1 MNQHKRINQ
10 LLATYRDLTE
20 TEWREVEAHVRTCA
34 ECAQTLAAYRAMDR
48 ELAEL
53 KTRDLATHTS
63 LQPNARLRKAF
74 GAAGSRPQSRWL
86 RWMAGLPAFAQQV
99 AGLAAL
105 LVLTAGLI
113 LVFQGSSARPG
124 SGPTVLPTTPIEGV
138 STRIIP
144 LVVTPEVITEVL
156 ILTPT
161 PGSETPPSPQRTLTI
176 CFASEPNTLLWNESA
191 MVTQAVLEAVQEP
204 AVEARDYSYVPNLVE
219 KLPSF
224 VDGDATLQ
232 EVTISE
238 GDTFLDADTDTVL
251 TLTAGMT
258 ESFSLNQLEGEAL
271 YIEQWDGSPLTTVQ
285 QSAQWT
291 FVEGLTWQDG
301 TPVTSRDSLF
311 AWEIALDADY
321 SGQDKY
327 IAERTAR
334 YEALDERA
342 VRWMGLPGLTDPNY
356 VINVWTPRPRHL
368 YEGMTWAE
376 IAADEQA
383 NRAPLSYGP
392 YTIDAW
398 VPDQE
403 IRLAPNPYHFRGESS
418 MESIVIRFVYDT
430 NQIMAQIASGDC
442 DIGLQDAGF
451 ENSLPILRGL
461 EEQGLLRVETV
472 AGMTF
477 EHLDFNLQPAEG
489 YTGAAATLQD
499 SGRGL
504 LFQNVAFRRAIAHC
518 MDREALIDQAMNGAA
533 FVQHSYLTE
542 DHPLYPGDEA
552 ITIYEF
558 DPQAGRALLAGLG
571 WEDTDGDGI
580 VNDAAG
586 TRLAFTIGTRQNPL
600 RETVTRIVQA
610 QLLEHC
616 GIEVNIELLGSEFFA
631 DGPEGPVFGRNY
643 DVAEFAWLSGPEPP
657 CNLYI
662 STQIPNEEHGWGASN
677 NTGFAS
683 PAFDEA
689 CQAALNAVEP
699 EEKAARHAEAIAIWT
714 EQLPSIPLFA
724 RSKITVVRPNVTGV
738 IIDPTNTTELW
749 NIENFGVAP

>member
-20 TEWREVEAHVRTCA
+20 AEWREVETHVRTCA

-53 KTRDLATHTS
+53 KTRDLATQAT
-63 LQPNARLRKAF
+63 LQPNDRLRKAF
-74 GAAGSRPQSRWL
+74 GAAGSRPQPRWL

-124 SGPTVLPTTPIEGV
+124 DDDVTVSPPPAVTTDV
-138 STRIIP
+138 A
-144 LVVTPEVITEVL
+144 TPPPV
-156 ILTPT
+156 LTPSSVPEAAEVAAPT
-161 PGSETPPSPQRTLTI
+161 EAVEAPAEKTMTI

-191 MVTQAVLEAVQEP
+191 LITQAVLEAVQEP
-204 AVEARDYSYVPNLVE
+204 AVEAREYSYIPNLVE

-224 VDGDATLQ
+224 LDGDATLQ
-232 EVTISE
+232 EVTIAE
-238 GDTFLDADTDTVL
+238 GDTFLDADTDSVL

-271 YIEQWDGSPLTTVQ
+271 YVEQWDGSPLTTVQ

-301 TPVTSRDSLF
+301 TPVTSRDSVF
-311 AWEIALDADY
+311 AWEMARDPDY
-321 SGQDKY
+321 SGQDRY
-327 IAERTAR
+327 IAERTAS
-334 YEALDERA
+334 YEALDEHT
-342 VRWMGLPGLTDPNY
+342 VRWTGLPGLSDPNY
-356 VINVWTPRPRHL
+356 VINAWTPRPSHL
-368 YEGMTWAE
+368 YEGMMWAE
-376 IAADEQA
+376 ITADEQA
-383 NRAPLSYGP
+383 NQAPLSYGP
-392 YTIDAW
+392 YTIDEW
-398 VPDQE
+398 VLHQE
-403 IRLAPNPYHFRGESS
+403 IRLSPNPYHFRGAPPLDG
-418 MESIVIRFVYDT
+418 VTIRFVDDT
-430 NQIMAQIASGDC
+430 NQIIAMLASGEC
-442 DIGLQDAGF
+442 DMGLQDALF
-451 ENSLPILRGL
+451 ENSLPLVRGF
-461 EEQGLLRVETV
+461 EEQGLLRVEAV

-489 YTGAAATLQD
+489 YTGAAATLRDDQG
-499 SGRGL
+499 SL

-518 MDREALIDQAMNGAA
+518 MDREALIDQTTNGAA

-542 DHPLYPGDEA
+542 EHPLYPGDEA
-552 ITIYEF
+552 ISIYEF
-558 DPQAGRALLAGLG
+558 DPEAGRELLAGLG
-571 WEDTDGDGI
+571 WEDTNGDGI

-600 RETVTRIVQA
+600 REAVTQIVQA

-616 GIEVNIELLGSEFFA
+616 GIEVNTELLGSEFFA

-677 NTGFAS
+677 NTG
-683 PAFDEA
+683 
-689 CQAALNAVEP
+689 
-699 EEKAARHAEAIAIWT
+699 
-714 EQLPSIPLFA
+714 
-724 RSKITVVRPNVTGV
+724 
-738 IIDPTNTTELW
+738 
-749 NIENFGVAP
+749 

>member
-20 TEWREVEAHVRTCA
+20 AEWREVEAHVRTCA

-53 KTRDLATHTS
+53 KTRDLSMQTT
-63 LQPNARLRKAF
+63 LQPDERLRKAF
-74 GAAGSRPQSRWL
+74 GSAGSRPQPRWL

-99 AGLAAL
+99 AGLTAL

-124 SGPTVLPTTPIEGV
+124 GDDVTVSPPPAATTDMATPPPVLTPSSVPEAA
-138 STRIIP
+138 
-144 LVVTPEVITEVL
+144 VVPAPTEVVEA
-156 ILTPT
+156 PT
-161 PGSETPPSPQRTLTI
+161 EKTMTI
-176 CFASEPNTLLWNESA
+176 CFASEPTTLLWNESA
-191 MVTQAVLEAVQEP
+191 LITQAVLEAVQEP

-224 VDGDATLQ
+224 ADGDATLQ
-232 EVTISE
+232 EVTIAE

-271 YIEQWDGSPLTTVQ
+271 HVAQCDGSPLTTVQ

-291 FVEGLTWQDG
+291 FVDGLMWQDG
-301 TPVTSRDSLF
+301 TPVTSQDSLF
-311 AWEIALDADY
+311 AWEIARDPDY

-327 IAERTAR
+327 IAERTAS
-334 YEALDERA
+334 YEALDERT
-342 VRWMGLPGLTDPNY
+342 VRWTGLPGLTDPNY

-392 YTIDAW
+392 YTIDEW
-398 VPDQE
+398 VLHQE
-403 IRLAPNPYHFRGESS
+403 IRLSPNLYHFRGAPPLDG
-418 MESIVIRFVYDT
+418 VTIRFVEDT
-430 NQIMAQIASGDC
+430 NQIIAMLASGEC
-442 DIGLQDAGF
+442 DMGLQDASF
-451 ENSLPILRGL
+451 ENSLPLVRGF
-461 EEQGLLRVETV
+461 EEQGLLRVEAV

-477 EHLDFNLQPAEG
+477 EHLDFNLQSAEG
-489 YTGAAATLQD
+489 YTGAAATLRDNQD
-499 SGRGL
+499 GL
-504 LFQNVAFRRAIAHC
+504 LFQNIAFRRAIAQC
-518 MDREALIDQAMNGAA
+518 LDREALIDQTTNGAA

-558 DPQAGRALLAGLG
+558 DPEAGRALLAGLG

-586 TRLAFTIGTRQNPL
+586 MRLAFTIGTRQNPL
-600 RETVTRIVQA
+600 REAVTRILQA
-610 QLLEHC
+610 QLLDNC
-616 GIEVNIELLGSEFFA
+616 GIEVNVELLGSEFFS
-631 DGPEGPVFGRNY
+631 DGPAGLVFGRNY

-662 STQIPNEEHGWGASN
+662 SSQIPNEEHGWGASN
-677 NTGFAS
+677 NTGFANA
-683 PAFDEA
+683 AFDEA
-689 CQAALNAVEP
+689 CQAALNAVGP
-699 EEKAARHAEAIAIWT
+699 EEKAARHAEAMAIWT

-724 RSKITVVRPNVTGV
+724 RSKITVVHPSVSGV
-738 IIDPTNTTELW
+738 IMDPTNTTELW
-749 NIENFGVAP
+749 NIENFDVAP

>member
-10 LLATYRDLTE
+10 LLTTYRDLTE
-20 TEWREVEAHVRTCA
+20 AEWREVEAHVRTCA
-34 ECAQTLAAYRAMDR
+34 ECAQTLAAYRAMDQ
-48 ELAEL
+48 ELADL
-53 KTRDLATHTS
+53 KTRDLSTQVT
-63 LQPNARLRKAF
+63 LQPSNRLRRAF
-74 GAAGSRPQSRWL
+74 EGAGSRPQPRWL

-113 LVFQGSSARPG
+113 LVFRGSSARPG
-124 SGPTVLPTTPIEGV
+124 GDDITLSPPPAAATDVATPPPVLTP
-138 STRIIP
+138 STAP
-144 LVVTPEVITEVL
+144 EAMVVTAPTETVEVPAEKTM
-156 ILTPT
+156 
-161 PGSETPPSPQRTLTI
+161 TI

-191 MVTQAVLEAVQEP
+191 LITQAVLEAVQEP

-219 KLPSF
+219 KLPSLA
-224 VDGDATLQ
+224 DGDATLQ
-232 EVTISE
+232 EVTLTE
-238 GDTFLDADTDTVL
+238 GDAFLDADTDSIL

-258 ESFSLNQLEGEAL
+258 ESFSLNQLEGDAL
-271 YIEQWDGSPLTTVQ
+271 HIEQWDGSPLTTVQ
-285 QSAQWT
+285 HSAQWT

-311 AWEIALDADY
+311 AWEIARDPGY

-327 IAERTAR
+327 IAERTAG

-342 VRWMGLPGLTDPNY
+342 VRWTGLPSFTDSNY
-356 VINVWTPRPRHL
+356 VINVWTPRPTHL

-376 IAADEQA
+376 IATDEQA
-383 NRAPLSYGP
+383 NQAPLSYGP
-392 YTIDAW
+392 YVIDEW
-398 VPDQE
+398 VLHQE
-403 IRLAPNPYHFRGESS
+403 IRLSPNPYHFRGAPPLDG
-418 MESIVIRFVYDT
+418 VTIRFVDDT
-430 NQIMAQIASGDC
+430 NQIVAMLASGEC
-442 DIGLQDAGF
+442 DAGLQDAAFENVLPLLRGF
-451 ENSLPILRGL
+451 E
-461 EEQGLLRVETV
+461 EQELLRVEAV

-489 YTGAAATLQD
+489 YTGAAATLSD
-499 SGRGL
+499 SQGRL

-518 MDREALIDQAMNGAA
+518 LDREVLIDQTTNGAA

-542 DHPLYPGDEA
+542 EHPFYPGDEA

-558 DPQAGRALLAGLG
+558 DPEAGRALLTSLG
-571 WEDTDGDGI
+571 WEDTDGNGF

-586 TRLAFTIGTRQNPL
+586 ARLAFTLGTRQNPL
-600 RETVTRIVQA
+600 REAVTRIVQA
-610 QLLEHC
+610 QLLDNC
-616 GIEVNIELLGSEFFA
+616 GIEVNVELLGSEFFA

-662 STQIPNEEHGWGASN
+662 SSQLPNEEHGWGASN
-677 NTGFAS
+677 NTGFS
-683 PAFDEA
+683 NPAFDDA

-724 RSKITVVRPNVTGV
+724 RSKITVVHPSVSGV
-738 IIDPTNTTELW
+738 VMDPTNISELW
-749 NIENFGVAP
+749 NIENFDVAP